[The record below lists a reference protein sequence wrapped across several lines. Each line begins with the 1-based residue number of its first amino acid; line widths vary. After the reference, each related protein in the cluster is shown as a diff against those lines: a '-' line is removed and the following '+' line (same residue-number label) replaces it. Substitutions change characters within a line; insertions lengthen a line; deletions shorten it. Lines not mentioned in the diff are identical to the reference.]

1 MRITA
6 KWGIFIMS
14 EKTTGNG
21 SEKTTLNLSVTVE
34 DKRFLKVY
42 AAQNGTTISG
52 MHQDYIEMLKHSQ
65 DDETKNV
72 WRRTK
77 QLDH

>member
-1 MRITA
+1 
-6 KWGIFIMS
+6 MS

-42 AAQNGTTISG
+42 AAQNDTTISG
-52 MHQDYIEMLKHSQ
+52 MLQDYIEMLKHSQ

-72 WRRTK
+72 
-77 QLDH
+77 

>member
-1 MRITA
+1 
-6 KWGIFIMS
+6 MS

-52 MHQDYIEMLKHSQ
+52 MLQDYIEMLKHSQ
-65 DDETKNV
+65 DDETKHV
-72 WRRTK
+72 
-77 QLDH
+77 

>member
-6 KWGIFIMS
+6 KGGIFIMS

-52 MHQDYIEMLKHSQ
+52 MLQDYIEMLKHSQ

-72 WRRTK
+72 
-77 QLDH
+77 

>member
-1 MRITA
+1 
-6 KWGIFIMS
+6 MS
-14 EKTTGNG
+14 EKTAGNG

-42 AAQNGTTISG
+42 AAQNDTTISG
-52 MHQDYIEMLKHSQ
+52 MLQDYIEMLKHSQ

-72 WRRTK
+72 
-77 QLDH
+77 

>member
-1 MRITA
+1 
-6 KWGIFIMS
+6 MS
-14 EKTTGNG
+14 EKKAGNG

-52 MHQDYIEMLKHSQ
+52 MLQNYIETLRHSQ
-65 DDETKNV
+65 DNGTKNV
-72 WRRTK
+72 
-77 QLDH
+77 

>member
-1 MRITA
+1 
-6 KWGIFIMS
+6 MS

-52 MHQDYIEMLKHSQ
+52 MLQDYIEMLKHSQ
-65 DDETKNV
+65 DNETKNV
-72 WRRTK
+72 
-77 QLDH
+77 

>member
-1 MRITA
+1 
-6 KWGIFIMS
+6 MS

-52 MHQDYIEMLKHSQ
+52 MLQDYIEMLKHSQ

-72 WRRTK
+72 
-77 QLDH
+77 

>member
-1 MRITA
+1 
-6 KWGIFIMS
+6 MS
-14 EKTTGNG
+14 ENTTGNG

-42 AAQNGTTISG
+42 AAQNDTTISG
-52 MHQDYIEMLKHSQ
+52 MLQDYIEMLKHSQ

-72 WRRTK
+72 
-77 QLDH
+77 

>member
-1 MRITA
+1 
-6 KWGIFIMS
+6 MS

-52 MHQDYIEMLKHSQ
+52 MLQDYMETLKHSQ
-65 DDETKNV
+65 DDGTKNV
-72 WRRTK
+72 
-77 QLDH
+77 

>member
-1 MRITA
+1 
-6 KWGIFIMS
+6 MS

-34 DKRFLKVY
+34 DERFLKVST
-42 AAQNGTTISG
+42 AKNGTTIG
-52 MHQDYIEMLKHSQ
+52 VMRQDYIEMLKHSQ

-72 WRRTK
+72 
-77 QLDH
+77 

>member
-1 MRITA
+1 M
-6 KWGIFIMS
+6 
-14 EKTTGNG
+14 
-21 SEKTTLNLSVTVE
+21 L
-34 DKRFLKVY
+34 
-42 AAQNGTTISG
+42 
-52 MHQDYIEMLKHSQ
+52 QDYIEMLKHSQ

>member
-1 MRITA
+1 MSKKTA
-6 KWGIFIMS
+6 GK
-14 EKTTGNG
+14 G

-52 MHQDYIEMLKHSQ
+52 MLQDYIETLKHSQ
-65 DDETKNV
+65 DDGTKNV
-72 WRRTK
+72 
-77 QLDH
+77 